1 MSTKIQW
8 MECSELPANQM
19 IIAAVPGVG
28 NVGKL
33 VIDTLNEQHEST
45 LIARLIHPDLPPH
58 SVLEDGLLV
67 PPHLSIHSVQMA
79 NSKSPIITI
88 TGNGQPMTPRGQHE
102 MAETILQLA
111 EDSKTPMVIVL
122 AGLSAKP
129 GEEHIHLT
137 CSSKDVQS
145 SLNERGISVSTEQ
158 PSGGMLGLAG
168 LLVSLSTLHRVS
180 SAAYSAESIG
190 TSIDVVTAD
199 RLAQRISA
207 DFGLDLDL
215 PIDNTRETA
224 ARLLSMMEGKEI
236 AGIDLSEDDSG
247 SGFYV

>member
-1 MSTKIQW
+1 MSTSIHW
-8 MECSELPANQM
+8 VADIGLPEHTM
-19 IIAAVPGVG
+19 ILAAVPGVG

-45 LIARLIHPDLPPH
+45 LMARIIHPDLPPH

-67 PPHLSIHSVQMA
+67 PPHLSMHSVVLENKQTVV
-79 NSKSPIITI
+79 TI

-102 MAETILQLA
+102 LAEAILEVA
-111 EDSKTPMVIVL
+111 EDSQTPFIIVL

-129 GEEHIHLT
+129 GEDNIHLT
-137 CSSKDVQS
+137 CSSNEVQS
-145 SLNERGISVSTEQ
+145 ELNGRGISVSKDQ

-168 LLVSLSTLHRVS
+168 LLVSLSPLHDVS
-180 SAAYSAESIG
+180 SAAYSAETVG

-207 DFGLDLDL
+207 DFGLGLDL

-236 AGIDLSEDDSG
+236 AGIDLSEEDSG
-247 SGFYV
+247 SGFYA

>member
-1 MSTKIQW
+1 MSATIHWTKG
-8 MECSELPANQM
+8 SGLPDHHLL
-19 IIAAVPGVG
+19 IAAVPGVG

-33 VIDTLNEQHEST
+33 VIDTLNEQLESSM
-45 LIARLIHPDLPPH
+45 IARVIHPDLPPH
-58 SVLEDGLLV
+58 STLEDGLLV
-67 PPHLSIHSVQMA
+67 PPHLAIHSVPLE
-79 NSKSPIITI
+79 NGKCVITI

-111 EDSKTPMVIVL
+111 GESQTPFVIVL

-129 GEEHIHLT
+129 GEVHIHLT
-137 CSSKDVQS
+137 CSSKEVQD
-145 SLNERGISVSTEQ
+145 SLNERGISFSTEQ

-168 LLVSLSTLHRVS
+168 LLVSLSPIHEIS
-180 SAAYSAESIG
+180 CAAYSAESIG

-199 RLAQRISA
+199 RLAQRISS
-207 DFGLDLDL
+207 DFELGLDL

-236 AGIDLSEDDSG
+236 AGIDLSDEESG
-247 SGFYV
+247 SGFYA

>member
-8 MECSELPANQM
+8 MEGSKLPASQM

-45 LIARLIHPDLPPH
+45 MVARLIHPDLPPH
-58 SVLEDGLLV
+58 STLEEGLLV
-67 PPHLSIHSVQMA
+67 PPHLSIHSVQMED
-79 NSKSPIITI
+79 SKPIVTI

-102 MAETILQLA
+102 MAETILELA
-111 EDSKTPMVIVL
+111 KDSEAPLLIVL

-145 SLNERGISVSTEQ
+145 SLNERGITTSTEQ

-168 LLVSLSTLHRVS
+168 LLVSLSTLHDVS

-199 RLAQRISA
+199 RLAQRISS
-207 DFGLDLDL
+207 DFHLGLNL

>member
-1 MSTKIQW
+1 MSTTIHW
-8 MECSELPANQM
+8 TGENCLPEHKLM
-19 IIAAVPGVG
+19 IVAVPGVG

-33 VIDTLNEQHEST
+33 VIDTLNEQHESSM
-45 LIARLIHPDLPPH
+45 IARIIHPDLPPH
-58 SVLEDGLLV
+58 SILEGGLLV
-67 PPHLSIHSVQMA
+67 PPHLSIHSVPLDNGDA
-79 NSKSPIITI
+79 VITI

-102 MAETILQLA
+102 MAEAILQLA
-111 EDSKTPMVIVL
+111 ENSKTPLVIVL

-137 CSSKDVQS
+137 CSSKDVQN

-168 LLVSLSTLHRVS
+168 LLVSLSPFHGVS
-180 SAAYSAESIG
+180 SAAYSAETIG

-199 RLAQRISA
+199 RLSQRISV
-207 DFGLDLDL
+207 DFGLDIDL

-236 AGIDLSEDDSG
+236 AGIDLSDEDSD
-247 SGFYV
+247 SGFYA

>member
-1 MSTKIQW
+1 MSTTIHW
-8 MECSELPANQM
+8 IGDVGLPENQM

-33 VIDTLNEQHEST
+33 VVDTLNEQHESSM
-45 LIARLIHPDLPPH
+45 IARIIHPDLPPH
-58 SVLEDGLLV
+58 STLEDGLLV
-67 PPHLSIHSVQMA
+67 PPHLSIHSVVIE
-79 NSKSPIITI
+79 NSNPVITI

-102 MAETILQLA
+102 VAESILQLA
-111 EDSKTPMVIVL
+111 VDSKTPMVVVL

-137 CSSKDVQS
+137 CSAKNVQDE
-145 SLNERGISVSTEQ
+145 LNERGISVSTEQ

-168 LLVSLSTLHRVS
+168 LLVSLSPMHAVS
-180 SAAYSAESIG
+180 SAAYSAESVG

-207 DFGLDLDL
+207 DFDLGLEL

>member
-8 MECSELPANQM
+8 VEGSELPPNQL

-33 VIDTLNEQHEST
+33 VIDTLNEQHDST
-45 LIARLIHPDLPPH
+45 MVARLIHPDLPPH
-58 SVLEDGLLV
+58 SVLEEGLLV
-67 PPHLSIHSVQMA
+67 PPHLSVHSVQMGDA
-79 NSKSPIITI
+79 QPVITI

-102 MAETILQLA
+102 LAETILQLA
-111 EDSKTPMVIVL
+111 EDSETPMVIVL

-168 LLVSLSTLHRVS
+168 LLVSLSTLHDVS

-199 RLAQRISA
+199 RLAQRISS
-207 DFGLDLDL
+207 DFDLGLDL

-247 SGFYV
+247 SAFYV